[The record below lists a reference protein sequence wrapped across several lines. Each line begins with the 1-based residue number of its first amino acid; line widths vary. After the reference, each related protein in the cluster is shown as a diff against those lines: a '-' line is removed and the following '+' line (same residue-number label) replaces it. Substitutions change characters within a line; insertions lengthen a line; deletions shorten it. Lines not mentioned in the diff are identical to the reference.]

1 MSKPS
6 THPQDMSKKEKSL
19 DISWEPTLP
28 FNTLPLLPPTTEL
41 ETKAILKQCIESR
54 SALAELKQA
63 AENLPNQTLLINV
76 VPILEAQSSSEIENI
91 VTTSDKLFRSSLLE
105 QTPDPATK
113 EAIHYRNALK
123 AGCKEIKRKPISR
136 RTAELVCSEIKD
148 QPMKIRSGS
157 GTHLT
162 DEPTGEIIYTPPA
175 GSDVLN
181 EKLSN
186 WETFINNSVNLDPL
200 IVMSVAHYQF
210 EAIHPFTDGNGRT
223 GRILNLL
230 YLVQTGLLHS
240 PILYQSRYILKNKT
254 DYYLNLRAVTR
265 FQEWENWLLFM
276 LKGVED
282 AAKWTL
288 LKIQKI
294 QILIQE
300 TRNKLQEKLPKIY
313 SGELLEILFT
323 QPYCRIANLVDSGI
337 CKRQTASS
345 YLKELIRIGIL
356 KEEKVGREKIFL
368 HQAFLKLL
376 QESEP

>member
-41 ETKAILKQCIESR
+41 ETNAILKQCIESR

-136 RTAELVCSEIKD
+136 RIAELVCSEIKD

>member
-63 AENLPNQTLLINV
+63 AENLPNQTLLIKV

-136 RTAELVCSEIKD
+136 RIAELVCSEIKD

>member
-1 MSKPS
+1 
-6 THPQDMSKKEKSL
+6 MSKKEKSL

-136 RTAELVCSEIKD
+136 RIAELVCSEIKD

-240 PILYQSRYILKNKT
+240 PILYHSRYILKNKT

>member
-240 PILYQSRYILKNKT
+240 PILYHSRYILKNKT

>member
-1 MSKPS
+1 
-6 THPQDMSKKEKSL
+6 MSKKEKSL

-63 AENLPNQTLLINV
+63 AENLPNQTLLIKV

-240 PILYQSRYILKNKT
+240 PILYHSRYILKNKT